1 MLAFVIALLSITAC
15 LSNADI
21 LTLKDGTVYEGVIT
35 KETRAQVV
43 IEITIANIKTTKTFA
58 RYKVKSIEHKPV
70 ETAQDAT
77 DQVDT
82 DDKVDSDDTT
92 NTPRT
97 TDRPRR
103 NTARKRTPRPS
114 ADSLNNYIIVPIKGT
129 IGEETNSNGLKKTL
143 QLASRKRIKHIVFV
157 IDSPGGYVYDAVE
170 TLKVLK
176 EYDDALV
183 YHALVEEGA
192 ISAASVY
199 VAAADDIFVR
209 PGARVGGAVAYTN
222 DKTNNAKEVDAKFNS
237 IWAAEI
243 AARAESKGY
252 PAEIFRAM
260 VVLDAEV
267 WMNKEGEITSTR
279 PTGRTGAQQIDS
291 RRTILTIRAAQMVQ
305 AGMAK
310 EFTGN
315 IKELGE
321 ALDLTDWVEVSG
333 IGSRS
338 MIQSAKE
345 RTSLREKM
353 VFAQDVFTT
362 SLEDYKAHHPSTY
375 TDYLRYIIRND
386 PYDRYGY
393 NDRNNNRN
401 NDTVAQDA
409 ESVRKWKERSREA
422 LNDVDIM
429 LDALKEMAKINKK
442 AERAG
447 ALHLVMSEKL
457 GDDRYRSTSRYRE
470 WLVANLNL
478 IPFQDDGTIRS
489 PPKAP

>member
-1 MLAFVIALLSITAC
+1 MMSIILRTLILVCLCACATIAQ
-15 LSNADI
+15 ADI

-35 KETRAQVV
+35 KETRAQVT
-43 IEITIANIKTTKTFA
+43 IEITIANIKTTKTFP
-58 RYKVKSIEHKPV
+58 RYKVKSIEHQAV
-70 ETAQDAT
+70 ANDQDDEA
-77 DQVDT
+77 
-82 DDKVDSDDTT
+82 DSESQRTT
-92 NTPRT
+92 STPRT
-97 TDRPRR
+97 TDRPKQD
-103 NTARKRTPRPS
+103 TTRKRTTRPS
-114 ADSLNNYIIVPIKGT
+114 TESLNNYIIVPIKGI
-129 IGEETNSNGLKKTL
+129 IGEETNADGLKKTL
-143 QLASRKRIKHIVFV
+143 QLASRKRIKHVVFV

-176 EYDDALV
+176 EYDETFV

-243 AARAESKGY
+243 SARAESKGY

-267 WMNKEGEITSTR
+267 WMNKEGEITNTR
-279 PTGRTGAQQIDS
+279 PAGRSGAQQIDS

-321 ALDLTDWVEVSG
+321 ALDLTDWFEVSG
-333 IGSRS
+333 IGNRS
-338 MIQSAKE
+338 MIKSAKD

-353 VFAQDVFTT
+353 VFAQDVFN
-362 SLEDYKAHHPSTY
+362 SSFEDYKAHHPSTY
-375 TDYLRYIIRND
+375 SDYIRLINRND
-386 PYDRYGY
+386 PYDRFGY
-393 NDRNNNRN
+393 NNRDNNRN
-401 NDTVAQDA
+401 KDTVTQDA

-429 LDALKEMAKINKK
+429 LDALKEMATINKK

-447 ALHLVMSEKL
+447 ALHLVMSKKI
-457 GDDRYRSTSRYRE
+457 GDDRYRSTSRFRE

-478 IPFQDDGTIRS
+478 IPFKDDGTIRS